1 MEKKENLY
9 GLITYQMTTKEALNA
24 VDTEIASIQLSTS
37 KISKLTN
44 DPEEKLMALSREIA
58 YQECRNIILKV
69 TGGVDND

>member
-1 MEKKENLY
+1 
-9 GLITYQMTTKEALNA
+9 MTTKETLNA
-24 VDTEIASIQLSTS
+24 IDTEIASMQLSTS

-69 TGGVDND
+69 MGGAES